1 MPRLKLTIRG
11 RVQGVGF
18 RFFTSRIANS
28 LGLKGNVRNL
38 GNGCVEVV
46 AEGSKEML
54 EKLLSK
60 ARAGPSSAEVES
72 VEVEWGKES
81 GEFTAFGV
89 KF

>member
-28 LGLKGNVRNL
+28 LGLKGFVRNL

-46 AEGSKEML
+46 AEGSREML

-60 ARAGPSSAEVES
+60 ARVGPSTAEVES
-72 VEVEWGKES
+72 TDVEWTKES
-81 GEFTAFGV
+81 GEFSAFGV
-89 KF
+89 KY